1 MDEKPDS
8 SFRKY
13 FNWPTL
19 KDPKGTIKT
28 ETVVEKRPASKSRG
42 DAKPIKRKKKRAMK
56 NQLTDRVTD
65 EDFLLLE
72 SFLLELS
79 ALETDQVIFSKKITQ
94 ISLIINNYS
103 SSSLLI

>member
-1 MDEKPDS
+1 MDKKPDL

-19 KDPKGTIKT
+19 KDRKGTIKN
-28 ETVVEKRPASKSRG
+28 ETVVEKRPASEFGG
-42 DAKPIKRKKKRAMK
+42 DAKPTKRKKKRAMK
-56 NQLTDRVTD
+56 NQLTDSVTD

-79 ALETDQVIFSKKITQ
+79 AIEPDQVIFSQKITQ
-94 ISLIINNYS
+94 TSY
-103 SSSLLI
+103 LL

>member
-1 MDEKPDS
+1 MDKKPDL

-13 FNWPTL
+13 FNWPTF

-28 ETVVEKRPASKSRG
+28 ETVVEKRPASEFRG

-56 NQLTDRVTD
+56 KQLTDGVTD

-79 ALETDQVIFSKKITQ
+79 AIETDQVIFFQKFTQ
-94 ISLIINNYS
+94 LSYH
-103 SSSLLI
+103 

>member
-1 MDEKPDS
+1 MDQKPDS

-13 FNWPTL
+13 FSWPTF

-28 ETVVEKRPASKSRG
+28 ETVVEKRPASEFRG

-56 NQLTDRVTD
+56 NQSTDGVTD

-79 ALETDQVIFSKKITQ
+79 AIETDQVIFSQKFTQ
-94 ISLIINNYS
+94 LSYH
-103 SSSLLI
+103 

>member
-1 MDEKPDS
+1 MDKKPDL

-13 FNWPTL
+13 FNWPTF

-28 ETVVEKRPASKSRG
+28 ETVVEKRPPSEFRG
-42 DAKPIKRKKKRAMK
+42 NAKPIKRKKKRAMK

-79 ALETDQVIFSKKITQ
+79 VIETDQVIFSQKFTQ
-94 ISLIINNYS
+94 LSYH
-103 SSSLLI
+103 

>member
-1 MDEKPDS
+1 MDKKPDS

-13 FNWPTL
+13 FNWQTL

-28 ETVVEKRPASKSRG
+28 ETVVEKRPASEFGG
-42 DAKPIKRKKKRAMK
+42 DAKPTKRKKKRAMK

-72 SFLLELS
+72 SFLMELL
-79 ALETDQVIFSKKITQ
+79 AIKPAQVIFSQKITQ
-94 ISLIINNYS
+94 ISYHL
-103 SSSLLI
+103 

>member
-1 MDEKPDS
+1 MDKNPDS

-28 ETVVEKRPASKSRG
+28 ETVVEKRPASEFRG
-42 DAKPIKRKKKRAMK
+42 DAKPTKRKKRAMK

-79 ALETDQVIFSKKITQ
+79 DIEPAKVIFSQKITQ
-94 ISLIINNYS
+94 ISFIYNYS
-103 SSSLLI
+103 SSSQLI

>member
-1 MDEKPDS
+1 MDKKPDS

-28 ETVVEKRPASKSRG
+28 ETLVEKNPGFEIRS
-42 DAKPIKRKKKRAMK
+42 DTKPTKRNKKRAMK

-79 ALETDQVIFSKKITQ
+79 AIEPDQVIFSQKTTQ
-94 ISLIINNYS
+94 ISYY
-103 SSSLLI
+103 

>member
-1 MDEKPDS
+1 MDKNPDS

-28 ETVVEKRPASKSRG
+28 ETVVEKRPASEFGG
-42 DAKPIKRKKKRAMK
+42 DAKPTKRKKKRAMK
-56 NQLTDRVTD
+56 NRLMGSVTD

-79 ALETDQVIFSKKITQ
+79 AIEPDQVIFSQKITQ
-94 ISLIINNYS
+94 ISYYY
-103 SSSLLI
+103 

>member
-1 MDEKPDS
+1 MDKKPDL

-13 FNWPTL
+13 FKWPTL

-28 ETVVEKRPASKSRG
+28 ETLAEKKPVFEVRS
-42 DAKPIKRKKKRAMK
+42 DAKPTKRKKKRAMK

-72 SFLLELS
+72 SFLLELLP
-79 ALETDQVIFSKKITQ
+79 LEPAQVIFSQKITQ
-94 ISLIINNYS
+94 ISYHL
-103 SSSLLI
+103 

>member
-1 MDEKPDS
+1 MDQQLDS

-13 FNWPTL
+13 FNWPTF

-28 ETVVEKRPASKSRG
+28 ETVVEKRPALALESRDDANPSKRN
-42 DAKPIKRKKKRAMK
+42 KKRAMK
-56 NQLTDRVTD
+56 TQRTNRVTD

-79 ALETDQVIFSKKITQ
+79 ATDSTQVFSSKKITQ
-94 ISLIINNYS
+94 ISYY
-103 SSSLLI
+103 

>member
-1 MDEKPDS
+1 MDQKPDT

-13 FNWPTL
+13 FNWPIF

-28 ETVVEKRPASKSRG
+28 QTVVEKRPASKFRG

-56 NQLTDRVTD
+56 NKLTDRVTD

-79 ALETDQVIFSKKITQ
+79 APETDQVSFSRKITQ

>member
-1 MDEKPDS
+1 MDKKPDS

-13 FNWPTL
+13 FNWQTL

-28 ETVVEKRPASKSRG
+28 ETLVEKKPVFEVRG
-42 DAKPIKRKKKRAMK
+42 DAKPTKRKKKRAMK

-72 SFLLELS
+72 SFLMELL
-79 ALETDQVIFSKKITQ
+79 AIKPAQVIFSQKITQ
-94 ISLIINNYS
+94 ISYYY
-103 SSSLLI
+103 